1 MRDKLRK
8 RVMDALRDKATADG
22 KTLYLWDSDLTGFG
36 AVCTKTGS
44 CSYFIEYRLGGR
56 GTQSK
61 RVTIGKH
68 GVLTPDEAR
77 KVAKAELGKVARGTD
92 VAQAKKEQRDKL
104 TSLSRTRLSA
114 TSRCTKKIPAIGA
127 WRVRGSNQLT

>member
-1 MRDKLRK
+1 
-8 RVMDALRDKATADG
+8 MDALRDKATADG

-56 GTQSK
+56 GTPSK

-92 VAQAKKEQRDKL
+92 VR
-104 TSLSRTRLSA
+104 TSATSSPASLLGTRLSA

-127 WRVRGSNQLT
+127 WRARGSNQLT

>member
-1 MRDKLRK
+1 MPCATK
-8 RVMDALRDKATADG
+8 RQPTAKHSTYG
-22 KTLYLWDSDLTGFG
+22 TSDLTGFG
-36 AVCTKTGS
+36 AVCTKTVS

-61 RVTIGKH
+61 RLTIGKH

-92 VAQAKKEQRDKL
+92 VAQAKK
-104 TSLSRTRLSA
+104 TSATSSPASLLWTRLSA
-114 TSRCTKKIPAIGA
+114 TSRCTQKIPAIGA
-127 WRVRGSNQLT
+127 WRARGSNQLT